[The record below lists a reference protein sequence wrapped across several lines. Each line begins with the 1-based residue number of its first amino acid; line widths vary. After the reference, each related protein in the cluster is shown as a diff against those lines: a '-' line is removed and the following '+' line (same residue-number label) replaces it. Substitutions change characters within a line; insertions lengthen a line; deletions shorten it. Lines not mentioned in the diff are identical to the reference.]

1 MRSGGSFYCDHRD
14 SGRDGKRR
22 QGLLAKRRRRCR
34 MVDVVMLFT
43 RWEKGRDQG
52 RKLGDI
58 ASREVATGNNAALLW
73 DADP

>member
-1 MRSGGSFYCDHRD
+1 
-14 SGRDGKRR
+14 
-22 QGLLAKRRRRCR
+22 

-58 ASREVATGNNAALLW
+58 ASREVATGNNAALLVGNLTPEGRQRS
-73 DADP
+73 DTLS

>member
-1 MRSGGSFYCDHRD
+1 MKR
-14 SGRDGKRR
+14 GK
-22 QGLLAKRRRRCR
+22 GCR

-43 RWEKGRDQG
+43 RWKKGRDQG
-52 RKLGDI
+52 RKLDYI

>member
-1 MRSGGSFYCDHRD
+1 MKR
-14 SGRDGKRR
+14 GK
-22 QGLLAKRRRRCR
+22 GCR

-43 RWEKGRDQG
+43 RWKKGRDQG
-52 RKLGDI
+52 RKLGYI